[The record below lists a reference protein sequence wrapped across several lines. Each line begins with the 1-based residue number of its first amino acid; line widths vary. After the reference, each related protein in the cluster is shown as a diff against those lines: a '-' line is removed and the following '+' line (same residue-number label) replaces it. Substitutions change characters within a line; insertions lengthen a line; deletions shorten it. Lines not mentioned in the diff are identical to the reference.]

1 MNRKDMARMISE
13 TTIENLVDMIFIDP
27 VSGIPNRKAFEFA
40 RPKFVAII
48 DLDSLKWIND
58 NLGHT
63 VGDNQLRMLGSALS
77 SVFGDNAFHL
87 SGDEFAV
94 VGDILPDIHHKLKA
108 LQRTM
113 NIFSFGVSV
122 NLTRAD
128 KSMQMDKRDRQT
140 MGLRSERGEAPAFQ
154 TEL

>member
-1 MNRKDMARMISE
+1 MNRNDMIRMLSE
-13 TTIENLVDMIFIDP
+13 TTMNDLVDMVFIDP

-63 VGDNQLRMLGSALS
+63 VGDNQLKTLGSALQ
-77 SVFGDNAFHL
+77 SVFGDDAFHL

-94 VGDILPDIHHKLKA
+94 VGDVLPDIHHKLKA

-122 NLTRAD
+122 DLTRAD
-128 KSMQMDKRDRQT
+128 KSMQMDKRDRQA
-140 MGLRSERGEAPAFQ
+140 MGLRSERGEVPVFDL
-154 TEL
+154 EL